1 MKIDKNKTRSQSLF
15 IKAPYFLFILNALF
29 FNGFASAVAS
39 NYVYISDNL
48 RVGVRVEPASGTP
61 PIDVVFTGMRLKV
74 HEKTEGYLKITTD
87 KGLTGWIKDIYV
99 TKKAPAIIQLNVLR
113 GKVNK
118 LKKELL
124 VESEGVAILEK
135 ANLALNSQLEDMK
148 SERREWTTER
158 AKLMASQYQES
169 SWFWVVELF
178 ILIVISFVGGVF
190 WYKAYV
196 MKRLGGLRV

>member
-1 MKIDKNKTRSQSLF
+1 MKIHKNKTRSQCLF
-15 IKAPYFLFILNALF
+15 VKATYFLFIINALF
-29 FNGFASAVAS
+29 FSGFTSAVAE
-39 NYVYISDNL
+39 NYVYISDKL

-61 PIDVVFTGMRLKV
+61 PIDVVFTGMRLQV
-74 HEKTEGYLKITTD
+74 HEKSGGYIKITTD

-99 TKKAPAIIQLNVLR
+99 TKKAPAIIQLNGLR
-113 GKVNK
+113 RKVNK

-124 VESEGVAILEK
+124 VGREGVTILEK
-135 ANLALNSQLEDMK
+135 ANLALNSQLEDLK
-148 SERREWTTER
+148 SERLEWSTER

-169 SWFWVVELF
+169 SWFWVAELF
-178 ILIVISFVGGVF
+178 ILIVMSFVGGVF